1 MYMYDTILM
10 YMYTYTY
17 MHIFTAITTSTSVP
31 LIAVEMEDT
40 FNEVLEEH
48 GGIPGQEEMNQ
59 TELGWRGRERG
70 REGGREGERERES
83 LLGLRPC

>member
-10 YMYTYTY
+10 NMYTYTY
-17 MHIFTAITTSTSVP
+17 MHIFTAITASTSVP

-48 GGIPGQEEMNQ
+48 GGIPGQEEVNQ
-59 TELGWRGRERG
+59 TELGWRG
-70 REGGREGERERES
+70 REGGREGEREREREN
-83 LLGLRPC
+83 LC